1 MTSLKRMRSDD
12 RGLQD
17 PLFQTITKTEA
28 RGGRGGEAIQ
38 YYHGNVLLNFIKYLI
53 NKQRKRTTHQRMCYL
68 W

>member
-28 RGGRGGEAIQ
+28 RGGREGERQ
-38 YYHGNVLLNFIKYLI
+38 YS
-53 NKQRKRTTHQRMCYL
+53 TTMVMCFSTL
-68 W
+68 SSI